1 MRISKF
7 NAVFDD
13 LYYSGTGWKDV
24 ETANKWLRHW
34 HSLRGVASMS
44 WGCGNV
50 NGIWY
55 LYGMYGSVYLHPEVT
70 NVTLID
76 SYVMKGMEKSY
87 AVKEVEKFLTDAAK
101 ALGTTVEFSNYRY
114 REIESF

>member
-7 NAVFDD
+7 NAAFKD
-13 LYYSGTGWKDV
+13 LYYSGTGWKDATTI
-24 ETANKWLRHW
+24 EAWNKHW
-34 HSLRGVASMS
+34 TSFGSTTS

-50 NGIWY
+50 DCTWY
-55 LYGMYGSVYLHPEVT
+55 LYGLYGSVYLHPEVT

-87 AVKEVEKFLTDAAK
+87 AVMDVEKFLTDAAK

>member
-7 NAVFDD
+7 NAAFKD
-13 LYYSGTGWKDV
+13 LYYNGTGWRSSATVD
-24 ETANKWLRHW
+24 AWNKHW
-34 HSLRGVASMS
+34 ASFVNTTS

-50 NGIWY
+50 DGTWY
-55 LYGMYGSVYLHPEVT
+55 LYGLYGSVYLHPEVT

-76 SYVMKGMEKSY
+76 SYVMKGVEKSY
-87 AVKEVEKFLTDAAK
+87 AVMDVEKFLTDAAK